1 MSTCAL
7 CAPGVRPK
15 SRAGAANPA
24 APSAPPPPGNFGSL
38 EGRRGAQRVPQHL
51 GQGLAAQAP
60 ISSPHLRGEAE
71 DARSPR
77 APPGRGPA
85 GVG

>member
-1 MSTCAL
+1 MATCAL

-24 APSAPPPPGNFGSL
+24 APSASPPGNFGSL
-38 EGRRGAQRVPQHL
+38 EGRRGAQGVPQHL

-77 APPGRGPA
+77 TPPGWGPVR
-85 GVG
+85 VG

>member
-1 MSTCAL
+1 MAT
-7 CAPGVRPK
+7 CAPGARPK
-15 SRAGAANPA
+15 SWRCKSCCSLCLPL
-24 APSAPPPPGNFGSL
+24 PGIFGSL
-38 EGRRGAQRVPQHL
+38 EGGRGAQGVPQHL

-77 APPGRGPA
+77 TPPGRGPA